1 MAEHPQILRG
11 LTRAADEL
19 LTGTLGN
26 ALGALENVLG
36 DLDVGGTVDELL
48 KGRLEEV
55 RDTLQEVLNQ
65 VGDQAQGAGGD
76 TREGLPEGTSSSA
89 AGESS
94 EAISKE
100 D

>member
-1 MAEHPQILRG
+1 MPSETVAL
-11 LTRAADEL
+11 DEL

-36 DLDVGGTVDELL
+36 DLEVGATVDELL

-65 VGDQAQGAGGD
+65 VGEQAQEAGGG
-76 TREGLPEGTSSSA
+76 TRKGLPEGPSSSA
-89 AGESS
+89 AS
-94 EAISKE
+94 EPSEPTPEE